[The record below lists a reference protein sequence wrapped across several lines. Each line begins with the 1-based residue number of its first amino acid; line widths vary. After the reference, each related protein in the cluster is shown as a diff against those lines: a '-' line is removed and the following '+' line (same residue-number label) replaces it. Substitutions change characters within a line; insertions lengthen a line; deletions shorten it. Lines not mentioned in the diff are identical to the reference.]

1 MDRGQLFTA
10 ALISLSFFTING
22 LTMRAINQVVTV
34 REGEAVE
41 LACSAD
47 QDLKQCTFKNAKG
60 EFRQGQAKGRFSYLT
75 NIL

>member
-1 MDRGQLFTA
+1 
-10 ALISLSFFTING
+10 
-22 LTMRAINQVVTV
+22 MRAINQVVTV

-60 EFRQGQAKGRFSYLT
+60 EFRRGQAKGRFSYFIRSKFHIKSCAGHFT
-75 NIL
+75 RDPATIPA